1 MRICSLRGVFTRFTT
16 LFLLIVACGLQFMPA
31 ARGATIGVPADHSTI
46 QGAIDA
52 AATGDIIVVAPGT
65 YLESIDF
72 LGKGITLRSSG
83 GPLATIIDGSA
94 SGGSV
99 VQCVSGEG
107 PDTILEGFT
116 ITGGDAV
123 VGGGML
129 NIGTSPTV
137 INCIFTG
144 NIAGDRGGG
153 MYNREGNPTVIATV
167 FEQNTAVEMGGG
179 MFNLRASP
187 TIRDSRFTQNSA
199 NKGAG
204 MRNYIN
210 SHPTVTSSVFD
221 YNIAGEEGGGMDN
234 RKNSNPVVTGSLFI
248 GNSAASGGGGMHNYV
263 GRAVAT
269 GNPTIINSLFAG
281 NSAPSGSAMRNNDPN
296 PNIINT
302 TFVDNDGPA
311 ISSRNGS
318 APTLKNCIV
327 WNNIGGPFGGQSWA
341 SAIITH
347 SNIEGGYP
355 GNGNVDLDPL
365 FVSPAGSDYHLTAVS
380 PLIDAGANDPL
391 LPATD
396 LDGNPRII
404 GGAVDM
410 GAYELG
416 VCTAEEEF
424 DNDGDGYRTCGGD
437 CNDGD
442 ANINP
447 SAMEICGDG
456 IDNNCNAE
464 IDEGCAA
471 ENAAPTASFASSCTD
486 LSCNF
491 NDASTDGDGALVS
504 WFWDFGDQSADST
517 AQDSTHDYSCPGGD
531 YTVTLTVTDDDGAT
545 DITSQAVTTTGD
557 CGSGNDTVI
566 LEQVASTNHG
576 STWTATVR
584 VTVVGSDP
592 VDVDAAWSGGVSA
605 DGSCTT
611 SGSACTKISPGIR
624 KKYRSV
630 TYTVTTVESEPLNPP
645 VSITVQKP

>member
-1 MRICSLRGVFTRFTT
+1 MRIDSLRGVFTRFTT
-16 LFLLIVACGLQFMPA
+16 LFLLFVACGLQFVPA
-31 ARGATIGVPADHSTI
+31 ARGATTYVPADHPTI
-46 QGAIDA
+46 QAAIDA
-52 AATGDIIVVAPGT
+52 AVTGDIIVVAPGT
-65 YLESIDF
+65 YSETIDF

-83 GPLATIIDGSA
+83 GPLDTIIDGS
-94 SGGSV
+94 GNGSV
-99 VQCVSGEG
+99 VQCISGEG

-116 ITGGDAV
+116 ITGGNAV

-137 INCIFTG
+137 IDCIFTG

-167 FEQNTAVEMGGG
+167 FEQNTAAEMGGG

-187 TIRDSRFTQNSA
+187 TIRDCRFTQNSA

-210 SHPTVTSSVFD
+210 SHPTVTNSVFE
-221 YNIAGEEGGGMDN
+221 YNQAGEEGGGMDN

-281 NSAPSGSAMRNNDPN
+281 NSAPSGSAMRNNDPD

-302 TFVDNDGPA
+302 TFVDNHGPA

-347 SNIEGGYP
+347 SDVEGGYP
-355 GNGNVDLDPL
+355 GIGNVDLDPL

-396 LDGNPRII
+396 LDGNPRIM

-410 GAYELG
+410 GAYEFG

-424 DNDGDGYRTCGGD
+424 DNDGDGYSTCGGD

-447 SAMEICGDG
+447 SAAEICGDG
-456 IDNNCNAE
+456 IDNNCDAA
-464 IDEGCAA
+464 IDEGCGA
-471 ENAAPTASFASSCTD
+471 ENAAPAASFASSCTD

-491 NDASTDGDGALVS
+491 MDASTDGDGSVVS
-504 WFWDFGDQSADST
+504 WFWDFGDQSAGST
-517 AQDSTHDYSCPGGD
+517 AQDPNHDYSCPGGN

-545 DITSQAVTTTGD
+545 DMTSQQVPATGGSDPGSCNVT
-557 CGSGNDTVI
+557 

-592 VDVDAAWSGGVSA
+592 VPFVATWSGGVSA
-605 DGSCTT
+605 DGMCTT
-611 SGSACTKISPGIR
+611 SGGTCTKTSPGIR
-624 KKYRSV
+624 KKFRSV
-630 TYTVTTVESEPLNPP
+630 TYTVTKVGVMDLSPP
-645 VSITVQKP
+645 ISITVQKP